1 MKIKKKKKKKK
12 KNAEKQT
19 KIKIKKVYKSMKNKS
34 DNYKLTFDPIRDSGG
49 SHTFRPAAEIE
60 RVSDAQ

>member
-1 MKIKKKKKKKK
+1 
-12 KNAEKQT
+12 
-19 KIKIKKVYKSMKNKS
+19 MKNKS